1 MPMQK
6 TSITITTS
14 DLMSVAE
21 ASRILGRHIVTIY
34 RWVGEGTIASVK
46 FGGVLFIP
54 TSEVERKKKEMQHE
68 GKRGA

>member
-1 MPMQK
+1 
-6 TSITITTS
+6 
-14 DLMSVAE
+14 MSVAE
-21 ASRILGRHIVTIY
+21 ASRVLGRHIVTIY

-68 GKRGA
+68 GK

>member
-14 DLMSVAE
+14 DLVSVAE

-54 TSEVERKKKEMQHE
+54 TSEVTRKKKQLAKETKI
-68 GKRGA
+68 G